1 MLKELFELNGMCKIE
16 VSTYSRIL
24 NHEELIDM
32 VREME
37 TYFDM
42 D

>member
-1 MLKELFELNGMCKIE
+1 MKGLFELKGMCNIV
-16 VSTYSRIL
+16 VSTYSGIL
-24 NHEELIDM
+24 NLEELIDM

-42 D
+42 E

>member
-1 MLKELFELNGMCKIE
+1 MLKALFELKGMYNIE
-16 VSTYSRIL
+16 VSTYSGIL
-24 NHEELIDM
+24 NPEELIDM